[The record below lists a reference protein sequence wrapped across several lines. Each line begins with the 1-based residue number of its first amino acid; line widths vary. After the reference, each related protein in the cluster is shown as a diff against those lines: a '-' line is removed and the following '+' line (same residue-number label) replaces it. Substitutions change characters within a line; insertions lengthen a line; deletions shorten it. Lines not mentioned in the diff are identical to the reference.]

1 MTFPVLSANGPTGYN
16 LTRSLRFRSS
26 ASAYL
31 NRTPASATNQKT
43 WTWSGWVKLG
53 SIGNPVNIFGTR
65 YTATAPSSTLI
76 RFANNNIDIVQY
88 TTGSVVWNLVYTP
101 VYRDFSA
108 WYHVVVAID
117 TTQATSTNRLKL
129 YINGVQVTATTTA
142 SYPAQNND
150 TYVNSTNNHA
160 IGTLLYGD
168 GSITPIQ
175 GLDGYLAEVNFID
188 GQALTPSSFGS
199 TNSATGVWQPAKY
212 TGTYGT
218 NGFYLPF
225 TNITST
231 TTLGYDS
238 SGNGNNWT
246 ANNISLTAGATY
258 DSMTDVPTLTSAT
271 AANYPVLNPL
281 DKLSAVTA
289 PSNGNLR
296 YTTAN
301 TFGLMRGTI
310 GATSGKWYYETTI
323 TAVPSGGSMYIG
335 VKDSLNTSMDSSNG
349 LGSNSGTTNEFGYA
363 QSGYQQNNGTAT
375 NIGTTLGAGDVLMV
389 AYDLN
394 GGYIWWG
401 KNGTWISSGNPAT
414 GANPMFSTLTSSN
427 GYSPSTGY
435 NSSYTDGVAD
445 FNFGQRPFSYTPPSG
460 FVALNTYNLPASTV
474 PNGAAFM
481 AATLYTG
488 TGASLTVANTVGS
501 ASFQPDLVWI
511 KSRSAATA
519 HKLTDVV
526 RGVTKGLISNTTGA
540 ETTDTQ
546 GLTAFGS
553 TGFTVGTDTNY
564 NTSAA
569 TYVAWQWKGGGTAVS
584 NTNGSIT
591 SSVSANTTSGCSV
604 VTYTGNSTAN
614 ATVGHGL
621 GVTPQFFVVKI
632 RSSTSEW
639 LAYHVSTGK
648 DGFMQLQATDA
659 FASSANYWGTTG
671 PTSSTIQLNG
681 GGGVNGSGF
690 TYVAYC
696 FAAIKGFSAFGSY
709 TGNGSTDGPFVYTG
723 FRPRWIMMKR
733 TDSTS
738 QWVMYDSSRNLY
750 NVTDS
755 GLFPNLSAAE
765 ETGNSAEQFD
775 LLSNGFKMR
784 SNGRVNVS
792 AGTFI
797 YAAFAENPFQN
808 ALAR

>member
-1 MTFPVLSANGPTGYN
+1 
-16 LTRSLRFRSS
+16 
-26 ASAYL
+26 
-31 NRTPASATNQKT
+31 
-43 WTWSGWVKLG
+43 
-53 SIGNPVNIFGTR
+53 
-65 YTATAPSSTLI
+65 
-76 RFANNNIDIVQY
+76 
-88 TTGSVVWNLVYTP
+88 
-101 VYRDFSA
+101 
-108 WYHVVVAID
+108 
-117 TTQATSTNRLKL
+117 
-129 YINGVQVTATTTA
+129 
-142 SYPAQNND
+142 
-150 TYVNSTNNHA
+150 
-160 IGTLLYGD
+160 
-168 GSITPIQ
+168 
-175 GLDGYLAEVNFID
+175 
-188 GQALTPSSFGS
+188 
-199 TNSATGVWQPAKY
+199 
-212 TGTYGT
+212 
-218 NGFYLPF
+218 
-225 TNITST
+225 
-231 TTLGYDS
+231 
-238 SGNGNNWT
+238 
-246 ANNISLTAGATY
+246 
-258 DSMTDVPTLTSAT
+258 MTDVPTLTSAT

-301 TFGLMRGTI
+301 TFGLIRGTI

-363 QSGYQQNNGTAT
+363 QSGYKQNNGTAI

-460 FVALNTYNLPASTV
+460 FVALNTYNLPASTIQ
-474 PNGAAFM
+474 NGASYM

-488 TGASLTVANTVGS
+488 TLLSNTIANTVGS
-501 ASFQPDLVWI
+501 ASFQPDLVWV
-511 KSRSAATA
+511 KSRSAATD
-519 HKLTDVV
+519 HKLTDSV

-553 TGFTVGTDTNY
+553 TGFTVGTNTDY
-564 NTSAA
+564 NNLSA

-604 VTYTGNSTAN
+604 VTYTGNGTAG

-621 GVTPQFFVVKI
+621 GVAPNFIVTKT
-632 RSSTSEW
+632 RSSVQDW
-639 LAYHVSTGK
+639 YVYHVSLGVSQYLTLNTTIAAG
-648 DGFMQLQATDA
+648 AVT
-659 FASSANYWGTTG
+659 NYWGS
-671 PTSSTIQLNG
+671 TSSTFALSAG
-681 GGGVNGSGF
+681 GNNVSGS
-690 TYVAYC
+690 TMVAYC

-709 TGNGSTDGPFVYTG
+709 TGNGSTDGPFVYLG
-723 FRPRWIMMKR
+723 FRPRYLMLKITTTAGYYWMIKDASR
-733 TDSTS
+733 DPYNTTS
-738 QWVMYDSSRNLY
+738 HELY
-750 NVTDS
+750 ANVSDAEYTAS
-755 GLFPNLSAAE
+755 GYALDF
-765 ETGNSAEQFD
+765 
-775 LLSNGFKMR
+775 LSNGFKIKNASQ
-784 SNGRVNVS
+784 SNNGS
-792 AGTFI
+792 GDTYI
-797 YAAFAENPFQN
+797 YMAFAENPFQN
-808 ALAR
+808 SLAR

>member
-1 MTFPVLSANGPTGYN
+1 MTFPVLSANGPSGYN
-16 LTRSLRFRSS
+16 LTRSLRLRSS

-31 NRTPASATNQKT
+31 NRTPATTTNRTT
-43 WTWSGWVKLG
+43 WTWSAWVKRGTLG
-53 SIGNPVNIFGTR
+53 TQQYLFYAGNGSSQD
-65 YTATAPSSTLI
+65 TAIYFTNDQLQMEYYNGGPNYYLRTTA
-76 RFANNNIDIVQY
+76 
-88 TTGSVVWNLVYTP
+88 
-101 VYRDFSA
+101 VYRDPAA
-108 WYHVVVAID
+108 WYHFTVVWD
-117 TTQATSTNRLKL
+117 STQATSSNRIQI
-129 YINGVQVTATTTA
+129 YVNGVLVTSFSA
-142 SYPAQNND
+142 SVYPTQNLNGFVND
-150 TYVNSTNNHA
+150 SS
-160 IGTLLYGD
+160 YGHTV
-168 GSITPIQ
+168 GSR
-175 GLDGYLAEVNFID
+175 LSSSYFDGYLAEVNFVD

-199 TNSATGVWQPAKY
+199 TNSTTGVWQPAAY

-246 ANNISLTAGATY
+246 PNNISLTAGSTY

-271 AANYPVLNPL
+271 AGNYSVLNPL

-301 TFGLMRGTI
+301 TFGLIRGTI

-335 VKDSLNTSMDSSNG
+335 VKDSRNTSMDSSNG

-488 TGASLTVANTVGS
+488 TLTSNTITNIVGS

-511 KSRSAATA
+511 KSRSAATD

-526 RGVTKGLISNTTGA
+526 RGVTKALISNTTGA
-540 ETTDTQ
+540 ETTDTL
-546 GLTAFGS
+546 GLTAFNS
-553 TGFTVGTDTNY
+553 NGFTVSTNTDY
-564 NTSAA
+564 NNLSA
-569 TYVAWQWKGGGTAVS
+569 TYVAWNWKGGGTAAS
-584 NTNGSIT
+584 NTSGSIT
-591 SSVSANTTSGCSV
+591 SSVSANTTSGFSAL
-604 VTYTGNSTAN
+604 TFTSPSSAGNF
-614 ATVGHGL
+614 TVGHGL
-621 GVTPQFFVVKI
+621 GVAPQMVITKRRDSASQWWVWNI
-632 RSSTSEW
+632 GLGDNTTSYLSLNTTNAVLNATGMWGSIGRTSSLLGFSDTS
-639 LAYHVSTGK
+639 LS
-648 DGFMQLQATDA
+648 
-659 FASSANYWGTTG
+659 
-671 PTSSTIQLNG
+671 TSSTF
-681 GGGVNGSGF
+681 V
-690 TYVAYC
+690 VYC

-709 TGNGSTDGPFVYTG
+709 TGNGSTDGPFVYLG
-723 FRPRWIMMKR
+723 FRPRYLMLKNTTTAGYYWMIK
-733 TDSTS
+733 
-738 QWVMYDSSRNLY
+738 DSSRDPYNTTYHELY
-750 NVTDS
+750 ANVSD
-755 GLFPNLSAAE
+755 AE
-765 ETGNSAEQFD
+765 YTTSTHQLDF
-775 LLSNGFKMR
+775 LSNGFKLQIN
-784 SNGRVNVS
+784 SIATNKSGD
-792 AGTFI
+792 TYI
-797 YAAFAENPFQN
+797 YMAFAENPFQN